1 MPATIIDVAKLS
13 GYSKATVSRAY
24 ASPNCVKP
32 ETREKIYAAA
42 KALNYAPNA
51 IARAM
56 VTKQTEN
63 IAFIIH
69 EKQYPVVLNPFYSP
83 ILEAV
88 LQECNRHGYSA
99 FISTD
104 HDVRLPN
111 GELYIK
117 KHMDG
122 VILAGQT
129 DYQSILSFRKHNI
142 PMVLLNNRM
151 ELDDLL
157 CVTADNYNGAV
168 QAMEHLYERGHRR
181 IGLLASA
188 FSPEIYN
195 ARYNGY
201 VSVLKKYDL
210 PLDMRFVQDTEPTM
224 EAAEQYISSILGMP
238 DRPTA
243 FFCTNDT
250 IAIGAIKAALRAGL
264 RVPQD
269 LAIVGFD
276 DSDNSRIIEP
286 ELTTVYINK
295 QQMGHLA
302 AQKLFDMIDGN
313 PIEEYW
319 INTPTRLIIRSST

>member
-1 MPATIIDVAKLS
+1 MAATIIDVAKLS

-24 ASPNCVKP
+24 ASPDCVKP

-88 LQECNRHGYSA
+88 LQECTRHGYSA

-168 QAMEHLYERGHRR
+168 QAMEQEN
-181 IGLLASA
+181 S
-188 FSPEIYN
+188 
-195 ARYNGY
+195 
-201 VSVLKKYDL
+201 
-210 PLDMRFVQDTEPTM
+210 
-224 EAAEQYISSILGMP
+224 
-238 DRPTA
+238 
-243 FFCTNDT
+243 
-250 IAIGAIKAALRAGL
+250 KA
-264 RVPQD
+264 
-269 LAIVGFD
+269 
-276 DSDNSRIIEP
+276 
-286 ELTTVYINK
+286 
-295 QQMGHLA
+295 
-302 AQKLFDMIDGN
+302 
-313 PIEEYW
+313 
-319 INTPTRLIIRSST
+319 